1 MEMRKSSSGSDQLDH
16 VFPAKSKGLAD
27 VLENGDTTAA
37 VDEALDLGDYE
48 EPENQDPI
56 GSLVD
61 ARKTHSLA
69 YKRSFFVRMVSDP
82 K

>member
-1 MEMRKSSSGSDQLDH
+1 MRKSSSGSGSDQLDH
-16 VFPAKSKGLAD
+16 VFPAKTKGLAD
-27 VLENGDTTAA
+27 VLENGDTT
-37 VDEALDLGDYE
+37 EAPEESFGDE